1 MTRPGLF
8 GGVLFALSL
17 VVSACSNNNSA
28 PSPVPTPTTPTP
40 TPTVIVSSI
49 TVTSSQAGPTTYQ
62 LQASAR
68 MSDGSTRDVTSAAQ
82 WDSSNP
88 ALCQI
93 ASTGLLTATH
103 SGSLSVRATYQNV
116 VGSANLTLTVPIF
129 SLTGIISEAPPV
141 SRLFEGVKVTL
152 TAGANKDQF
161 TYSDDRGLFTFNGL
175 SAGTHTLS
183 INHAGYQPW
192 TQTVNLTE
200 NVTNLS
206 VVLYPAPAP
215 TAMPATS
222 MRTLSSLSRPTP

>member
-1 MTRPGLF
+1 MRTMRNRLR
-8 GGVLFALSL
+8 FA
-17 VVSACSNNNSA
+17 
-28 PSPVPTPTTPTP
+28 T
-40 TPTVIVSSI
+40 
-49 TVTSSQAGPTTYQ
+49 
-62 LQASAR
+62 
-68 MSDGSTRDVTSAAQ
+68 
-82 WDSSNP
+82 
-88 ALCQI
+88 
-93 ASTGLLTATH
+93 
-103 SGSLSVRATYQNV
+103 
-116 VGSANLTLTVPIF
+116 
-129 SLTGIISEAPPV
+129 PPV

-215 TAMPATS
+215 TAMPPGPLCSWSNPAG
-222 MRTLSSLSRPTP
+222 RG